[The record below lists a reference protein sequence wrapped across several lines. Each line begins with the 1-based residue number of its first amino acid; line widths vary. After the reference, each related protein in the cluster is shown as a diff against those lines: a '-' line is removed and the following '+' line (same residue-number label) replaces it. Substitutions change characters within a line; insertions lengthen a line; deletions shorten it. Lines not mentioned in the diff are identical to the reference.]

1 MISKQPRPV
10 GRNAHP
16 NLSGSRVASVTGLE
30 AARLVHG
37 MLRRAE
43 RVPAAARDRGNR

>member
-1 MISKQPRPV
+1 MISNQPCPIART
-10 GRNAHP
+10 AHP
-16 NLSGSRVASVTGLE
+16 NQSGSRAIGLE

-43 RVPAAARDRGNR
+43 RVPAAACGSENR